1 METGRREQIAYRK
14 WVTCLEFCFVI
25 VVLVICE
32 DRRRNGNP
40 WTRRHY
46 SLEGQGHT
54 IYKGKDH
61 MIYQITQ
68 KLQSCL
74 CFLYYAVF
82 VSSGRTINSEIYRE
96 HEFDEFEI
104 RKVIFDIKY

>member
-1 METGRREQIAYRK
+1 
-14 WVTCLEFCFVI
+14 
-25 VVLVICE
+25 
-32 DRRRNGNP
+32 
-40 WTRRHY
+40 
-46 SLEGQGHT
+46 
-54 IYKGKDH
+54 

-68 KLQSCL
+68 KLQSYL

>member
-1 METGRREQIAYRK
+1 
-14 WVTCLEFCFVI
+14 
-25 VVLVICE
+25 
-32 DRRRNGNP
+32 
-40 WTRRHY
+40 
-46 SLEGQGHT
+46 
-54 IYKGKDH
+54 

-82 VSSGRTINSEIYRE
+82 VSSGRTINSEIYL
-96 HEFDEFEI
+96 DEFEI